1 MREIALALGSP
12 VTEFSELRALSTPGH
27 LALSEEEHR
36 HLESQ
41 HFAEFETKARRSS
54 KLSRIP
60 NSPEEH
66 IEPSNG
72 VIYPY
77 ARVTL
82 EGLCDIPRFKVTA
95 TPWTEL
101 PMIATLFHIWFR
113 SISRGIIPARSLLI
127 KVSSSTT
134 WNGTIWTQEFYT
146 PLLVNSVLSVA
157 SVCRPCRYLL

>member
-1 MREIALALGSP
+1 MREIAFALGSA

-36 HLESQ
+36 YLESQ

-95 TPWTEL
+95 TPWTEVTNDSDL
-101 PMIATLFHIWFR
+101 VSHLVSVYFTWDHPCSQFVDQGIFLDHMERDNLD
-113 SISRGIIPARSLLI
+113 SRVLH
-127 KVSSSTT
+127 TT
-134 WNGTIWTQEFYT
+134 PGTQC
-146 PLLVNSVLSVA
+146 VVGSK
-157 SVCRPCRYLL
+157 RM